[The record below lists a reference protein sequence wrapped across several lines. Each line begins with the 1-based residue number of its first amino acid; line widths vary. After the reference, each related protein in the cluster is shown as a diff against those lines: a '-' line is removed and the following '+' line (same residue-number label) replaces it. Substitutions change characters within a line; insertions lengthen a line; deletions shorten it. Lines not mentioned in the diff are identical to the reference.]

1 MRTACRWRR
10 RCSSSAAKRPSP
22 TTPTPMTASVYGCCG
37 RRRPARCRRSSSTSS
52 TASSGLAVSG
62 DGFKNNGR
70 IVIVGASLTGL
81 RAAEAL
87 REEGFRGQLTIIGDE
102 PDEPYDRP
110 PLSKQVLKGWVAADH
125 TKLPRLRQVDAEWR
139 LGVAATALDRA
150 NRLVRLAD
158 GGEVRGDRLLIATG
172 VRSRRWPNPEEAAL
186 EGVYTLRTNT
196 DAARLQAAL
205 AARPRRVLIIGSG
218 FIGSEAA
225 SVCRELGLQ
234 VTVTERGPAP
244 LSGALGG
251 VIGAIAAEM
260 QRAAGVDLRTGVSV
274 LALEGDA
281 AGHVRRA
288 RLSDGSTL
296 DVDVVVTSLGSIRNV
311 EWLDGCGLAAGF
323 WGVGCDAGCRAFD
336 INAVVTTNVFVAGDI
351 ARAPHVLYDYQFLVM
366 EHWDNAVLGAR
377 VAAHNMVCDEVDRWA
392 HLLIPQFWSGQF
404 GVNIKSVGVPS
415 FGDEIVF
422 TQGSVKQRRFAAA
435 YGRRGRIVGAVTFN
449 HGKWIEHYRQEIAR
463 SGPFPPQPPG
473 FDFPENMRVMPADFP
488 ARGVPT
494 EAPDVV
500 LTGHAPSERRAEFRP
515 RQR

>member
-1 MRTACRWRR
+1 MN
-10 RCSSSAAKRPSP
+10 
-22 TTPTPMTASVYGCCG
+22 
-37 RRRPARCRRSSSTSS
+37 
-52 TASSGLAVSG
+52 G
-62 DGFKNNGR
+62 DDFKDRGR

-81 RAAEAL
+81 RAAEGL

-110 PLSKQVLKGWVAADH
+110 PLSKQVLKGWVPADH
-125 TKLPRLRQVDAEWR
+125 TKLPRLREVDADWR
-139 LGVAATALDRA
+139 LGVPAAELDRA

-158 GGEVRGDRLLIATG
+158 GTEVHGDRLLIATG
-172 VRSRRWPNPEEAAL
+172 VRARRWPNAQEAAL
-186 EGVYTLRTNT
+186 EGVYTVRTKD

-205 AARPRRVLIIGSG
+205 AAGPRRVLIIGSG

-225 SVCRELGLQ
+225 SVCRELGLE

-251 VIGAIAAEM
+251 VIGVIAAEM
-260 QRAAGVDLRTGVSV
+260 HREAGVDLRTGVSV
-274 LALEGDA
+274 LGLDGDA
-281 AGHVRRA
+281 AGHVRAA
-288 RLSDGSTL
+288 RLSDGTTL
-296 DVDVVVTSLGSIRNV
+296 EVDVVVTSLGSIRNV
-311 EWLDGCGLAAGF
+311 EWLEGCGLAAGF
-323 WGVGCDAGCRAFD
+323 FGVGCDAGCRAFD
-336 INAVVTTNVFVAGDI
+336 INGVVTTNVFVAGDI

-377 VAAHNMVCDEVDRWA
+377 VAAHNMVCEDVDRWA
-392 HLLIPQFWSGQF
+392 HLLIPQFWSAQF

-422 TQGSVKQRRFAAA
+422 TQGSVKERRFAAA

-449 HGKWIEHYRQEIAR
+449 HGKWIEHYRREIAR

-473 FDFPENMRVMPADFP
+473 FDFPEDMRVRPADFP

-500 LTGHAPSERRAEFRP
+500 LTGHAPSERHAEFRP